1 MKLDREFHIFLR
13 EHDGFCSHCG
23 KKIKD
28 NETVFVGYDS
38 NDQYAAVCKE
48 CENTIKTLIEKVAH
62 REKNYKVPEPATCL
76 WKFMDLGKFLSLIQ
90 RNELYFRRADCFDD
104 PYEGARGMKKNE
116 TIWDDYY
123 RNWLIKAVKSTKQ
136 FTGKDVPDEKAQQ
149 DSIRLL
155 NDLKKSGEIDRSRS
169 FICCWHANEF
179 ESEAMW
185 NLYTSDT
192 KQGIAIQTSYE
203 SLYLALDRDPGIA
216 TGFVNYIDFSKDFSS
231 FYDTLFFKRYSFAH
245 EKEVRSVIYR
255 HMDIKDLPTGIY
267 IPINLDRLIEN
278 IYVSP
283 TSQPWFYEVVKNIVD
298 KYGLKKNVLQSTL
311 NEEPFY

>member
-13 EHDGFCSHCG
+13 EHEGFCSNCG
-23 KKIKD
+23 RKIKND
-28 NETVFVGYDS
+28 ETFFVGYDFKD
-38 NDQYAAVCKE
+38 NYAAVCKE
-48 CENTIKTLIEKVAH
+48 CSGIIKTLIQKTVH
-62 REKNYKVPEPATCL
+62 LDRNYKVPEPSTRL

-90 RNELYFRRADCFDD
+90 RSELYFRRADCFND

-116 TIWDDYY
+116 ASWDESYQ
-123 RNWLIKAVKSTKQ
+123 KALMRVVLSSKEV
-136 FTGKDVPDEKAQQ
+136 TGREVPVEEAYHQSAK
-149 DSIRLL
+149 LL
-155 NDLKKSGEIDRSRS
+155 SQMKEIGKTERANS

-185 NLYTSDT
+185 NLYTSDVN
-192 KQGIAIQTSYE
+192 QGISIQTSYE

-216 TGFVNYIDFSKDFSS
+216 TGFVNYIDFSKEFSS
-231 FYDTLFFKRYSFAH
+231 VYDTLFYKRYSFAH
-245 EKEVRSVIYR
+245 EKEVRSVIR
-255 HMDIKDLPTGIY
+255 RRDMKDPPTGIY

-283 TSQPWFYEVVKNIVD
+283 TSQPWFYEVVKNVVD